1 MECFNC
7 GISDSKARLFDA
19 VSSRGIVK
27 ICDVCSKNER
37 MPIVRR
43 PTTFQLKES
52 EKTLSIYDRLS
63 KLSGIK
69 GESRRKDSKAEI
81 NLRKIVD
88 RNFESKVSSEKRPR
102 PDLVDNFHWIIMRVR
117 RLKKLTQKKLAQEIS
132 ESEVAIKMAERGVLP
147 EDDYR
152 LVNKIESF
160 LGIKIIKTKIQ
171 KFPEKQPVMIIK
183 FDPSAVKN
191 LTIADLK
198 RIKEENEK
206 NRPSVANLKEE
217 KEAGILSTSEEE
229 FPEQEA
235 NEDEEEKS

>member
-7 GISDSKARLFDA
+7 GISESKARLFDV
-19 VSSRGIVK
+19 VSSKGIVK
-27 ICDVCSKNER
+27 ICDVCFKNER

-52 EKTLSIYDRLS
+52 EKNLSIYDRLS
-63 KLSGIK
+63 KISGIK
-69 GESRRKDSKAEI
+69 EELRKDSKTEI
-81 NLRKIVD
+81 NLSKIVD
-88 RNFESKVSSEKRPR
+88 RNFESKVSNEKRPR

-152 LVNKIESF
+152 LVNKLESF

-171 KFPEKQPVMIIK
+171 KLPEKQPVRIIE
-183 FDPSAVKN
+183 FDPSSVQN

-198 RIKEENEK
+198 RIKEE
-206 NRPSVANLKEE
+206 
-217 KEAGILSTSEEE
+217 KEAAIFKTNEEDTKESE
-229 FPEQEA
+229 A
-235 NEDEEEKS
+235 GTEKTH

>member
-7 GISDSKARLFDA
+7 GISESKARLFDV
-19 VSSRGIVK
+19 VSSKGIVK

-52 EKTLSIYDRLS
+52 EKNLSIYDRLS
-63 KLSGIK
+63 KLSGIN
-69 GESRRKDSKAEI
+69 EELRRNDSKAEI

-88 RNFESKVSSEKRPR
+88 KNFESKVSSEKRPR

-152 LVNKIESF
+152 LVNKLESF

-171 KFPEKQPVMIIK
+171 KLPEKQPVRIIK
-183 FDPSAVKN
+183 FDPSAVQN

-198 RIKEENEK
+198 KM
-206 NRPSVANLKEE
+206 KEE
-217 KEAGILSTSEEE
+217 KEAAIFKINEEDIKESETET
-229 FPEQEA
+229 
-235 NEDEEEKS
+235 EKTH

>member
-7 GISDSKARLFDA
+7 GISESKARLFDA

-63 KLSGIK
+63 KLSGIE
-69 GESRRKDSKAEI
+69 GESRRKDGKAEI

-147 EDDYR
+147 EYDYR
-152 LVNKIESF
+152 LVNKLESF
-160 LGIKIIKTKIQ
+160 LGIKIIKTKI
-171 KFPEKQPVMIIK
+171 KKLPEKQPVRIIK
-183 FDPSAVKN
+183 FDPSAVQN

-198 RIKEENEK
+198 KM
-206 NRPSVANLKEE
+206 KEE
-217 KEAGILSTSEEE
+217 KEAAIFKINEEDIKESETET
-229 FPEQEA
+229 
-235 NEDEEEKS
+235 EKDPLNL

>member
-7 GISDSKARLFDA
+7 GISESRARLFDA
-19 VSSRGIVK
+19 VSSKGIVK

-52 EKTLSIYDRLS
+52 EKSLSIYDRLS
-63 KLSGIK
+63 KLSGIER
-69 GESRRKDSKAEI
+69 ESRRKDGKVEI
-81 NLRKIVD
+81 NLRKIID
-88 RNFESKVSSEKRPR
+88 RNFESKVSNEKRPR

-152 LVNKIESF
+152 LVNKLESF

-171 KFPEKQPVMIIK
+171 KLPEKQPVRVIK
-183 FDPSAVKN
+183 FDPSAVQN

-198 RIKEENEK
+198 IIEEENEK

-217 KEAGILSTSEEE
+217 KEAGILSISKEE
-229 FPEQEA
+229 FPEQKA
-235 NEDEEEKS
+235 NEDEEKKQ

>member
-7 GISDSKARLFDA
+7 GISENKVRLFDV
-19 VSSRGIVK
+19 VSSKGIVK
-27 ICDVCSKNER
+27 ICDVCFKNER

-52 EKTLSIYDRLS
+52 EKNLSIYDRLS
-63 KLSGIK
+63 KISGIK
-69 GESRRKDSKAEI
+69 EELRRKDSKTEI

-88 RNFESKVSSEKRPR
+88 RNFESKISNEKRPR
-102 PDLVDNFHWIIMRVR
+102 PDLIDNFHWIIMRVR
-117 RLKKLTQKKLAQEIS
+117 RLKKLTQKKLAHEIS

-152 LVNKIESF
+152 LVNKLESF

-171 KFPEKQPVMIIK
+171 KLPEKQPVRIIE
-183 FDPSAVKN
+183 FDPSSVQN

-198 RIKEENEK
+198 RIKEE
-206 NRPSVANLKEE
+206 
-217 KEAGILSTSEEE
+217 KEAAIFKTNEEDTKESE
-229 FPEQEA
+229 A
-235 NEDEEEKS
+235 GTEKTH

>member
-7 GISDSKARLFDA
+7 GISESKARLFDA

-63 KLSGIK
+63 KLSGIE
-69 GESRRKDSKAEI
+69 GESRRKDGKAEI

-152 LVNKIESF
+152 LVNKLESF

-171 KFPEKQPVMIIK
+171 KLPEKQPVRIIK
-183 FDPSAVKN
+183 FDPSAVQN

-198 RIKEENEK
+198 KM
-206 NRPSVANLKEE
+206 KEE
-217 KEAGILSTSEEE
+217 KEAAIFKINEEDIKESETET
-229 FPEQEA
+229 
-235 NEDEEEKS
+235 EKDPLNL

>member
-7 GISDSKARLFDA
+7 GISESKVRLFDV
-19 VSSRGIVK
+19 VSSKGIVK
-27 ICDVCSKNER
+27 ICDVCLKNER

-52 EKTLSIYDRLS
+52 EKNLSIYDRIS
-63 KLSGIK
+63 KISGIN
-69 GESRRKDSKAEI
+69 GELRRKDSKTEI
-81 NLRKIVD
+81 NLSNIVD
-88 RNFESKVSSEKRPR
+88 RNFASKVSNEKRPR
-102 PDLVDNFHWIIMRVR
+102 LDLVDNFHWIVMRAR

-152 LVNKIESF
+152 LVNKLESF

-171 KFPEKQPVMIIK
+171 KLPEKQPVRIIK
-183 FDPSAVKN
+183 FDPSAVQD

-198 RIKEENEK
+198 KM
-206 NRPSVANLKEE
+206 KEE
-217 KEAGILSTSEEE
+217 KEAAIFKINEEDIKESETET
-229 FPEQEA
+229 
-235 NEDEEEKS
+235 EKTH